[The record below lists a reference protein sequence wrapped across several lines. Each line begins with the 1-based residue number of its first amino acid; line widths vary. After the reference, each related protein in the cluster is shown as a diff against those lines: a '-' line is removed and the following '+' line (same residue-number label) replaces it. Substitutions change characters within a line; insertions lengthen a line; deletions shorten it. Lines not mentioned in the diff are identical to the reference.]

1 MPTPI
6 DYMNSYKGAG
16 LPNAVVPI
24 MGFSLGAITPYVVY
38 MSLEARSDNNKTS
51 STAGTTTVDNVLTV
65 VQSLWLPAILFL
77 SEFVWGVR
85 ARSSSPKAG
94 FSPAAV
100 QAAGMQ
106 PFEIVEANRIFQ
118 NQIESACIYIPSSL
132 SAAAAG
138 VNANIIVA
146 TTVTWFLS
154 RGLYRYGYVQHHDP
168 LWRVVGTFSSLTQ
181 SFICLGLFAHSKF

>member
-24 MGFSLGAITPYVVY
+24 MGFSLGAIAPYVVY
-38 MSLEARSDNNKTS
+38 MLLEARSDNSKTS
-51 STAGTTTVDNVLTV
+51 SAAGATTVDNVLTV
-65 VQSLWLPAILFL
+65 VQSLWLPAVLFL
-77 SEFVWGVR
+77 SEFVWGVV